1 MPLLGGLLV
10 NLFGAVVLWFTQFV
24 TRKIAFGV
32 TAVAMMSFF
41 TGGLFVMMRLLLG
54 GFANATSGMPSILLE
69 AIALGVPPVA
79 MVCVSSYITCWTACT
94 VYAWQRELVRTIAS
108 A

>member
-10 NLFGAVVLWFTQFV
+10 NLFGAVVLWLTQFV

-41 TGGLFVMMRLLLG
+41 TGALFVLMRAVLVSLSMS
-54 GFANATSGMPSILLE
+54 ANGLPSILAE
-69 AIALGVPPVA
+69 AIGLGVPPVA
-79 MVCVSSYITCWTACT
+79 SVCLGAYITTWTACT